1 MLLLLFLYIFQE
13 KKTQDLSVCLIQTI
27 YGNQL
32 SVTEGLRNSSYIL
45 YIIFQKVIIKQYNN
59 QTHNNNNT
67 AVKMKKKTKCKKI
80 RKRVPRTGEGV
91 LNWMIKKIPFEMHIS
106 GYQYCMCQKKNKCVL
121 NFS

>member
-13 KKTQDLSVCLIQTI
+13 KKTQDLPVCLIQTI

-32 SVTEGLRNSSYIL
+32 SVTERLRNSSYIL

-59 QTHNNNNT
+59 HTHNNNNT

-80 RKRVPRTGEGV
+80 RKRVPHTGEGV
-91 LNWMIKKIPFEMHIS
+91 LNWMIKNMPFEMHIP
-106 GYQYCMCQKKNKCVL
+106 GYQYCMYQKKN
-121 NFS
+121 NAY